1 MKQIKLIIQ
10 IEARQY
16 CVWRTIIVSSTPN
29 LRLLYSF
36 MDKVFFSTRKSPS
49 IQRQLAK
56 GSFRFCFCFIQLCF
70 GAKRFI
76 FSGVSEAAINRN
88 NCPKSLRKLF
98 VLIIIILCDNRFILL
113 FCSKKMLA
121 SIYFAAPNAIKSG
134 NSRQKTQKSV
144 MMGRMGETWDINL
157 S

>member
-1 MKQIKLIIQ
+1 MKQIKLIKQ

-36 MDKVFFSTRKSPS
+36 MDKVFFFSTRKSPS
-49 IQRQLAK
+49 IQRQLAR
-56 GSFRFCFCFIQLCF
+56 GSFWFCFCFIQLCF

-76 FSGVSEAAINRN
+76 FSGVTEAAINRN

-98 VLIIIILCDNRFILL
+98 ILIIIILCDNRFILL
-113 FCSKKMLA
+113 FRS
-121 SIYFAAPNAIKSG
+121 
-134 NSRQKTQKSV
+134 
-144 MMGRMGETWDINL
+144 L
-157 S
+157 SLS